1 MLEWER
7 EAWTIREKREAKGVE
22 VKRINQIQL
31 AERNRQKPNNTGHT
45 WNDTI
50 TIMCVIGMLGT
61 KQSAQNQQKCTQMAH
76 ESEKERAHIKSRK
89 TEEKKL
95 LN

>member
-1 MLEWER
+1 
-7 EAWTIREKREAKGVE
+7 
-22 VKRINQIQL
+22 
-31 AERNRQKPNNTGHT
+31 
-45 WNDTI
+45 
-50 TIMCVIGMLGT
+50 MCVIGMLGT

>member
-1 MLEWER
+1 
-7 EAWTIREKREAKGVE
+7 
-22 VKRINQIQL
+22 
-31 AERNRQKPNNTGHT
+31 
-45 WNDTI
+45 
-50 TIMCVIGMLGT
+50 MCVIGMLGT

-76 ESEKERAHIKSRK
+76 DSGKERAHIKSRK